1 MKEFD
6 YLKLNNLVIT
16 PKMNAQL
23 NHLYELRGY
32 VANYHPHRRL
42 IGWGQSLKF
51 RVPMPLIGLKA
62 LQQQLPG

>member
-32 VANYHPHRRL
+32 VANYHPT
-42 IGWGQSLKF
+42 
-51 RVPMPLIGLKA
+51 
-62 LQQQLPG
+62 

>member
-32 VANYHPHRRL
+32 VANYHPHM
-42 IGWGQSLKF
+42 KETF
-51 RVPMPLIGLKA
+51 RGPIPLIGLKA
-62 LQQQLPG
+62 LQQLLPG